1 MYSSDYSNT
10 AKYNGFSQESSFE
23 EKSNVSAGLTTRES
37 VELFQEAVDTAKSE
51 YQKPSLGSDT
61 TGEPLKPKLTVDLRR
76 QGLSQ
81 LPKEV
86 IAIIKQDVE
95 SGSLLTIVQIFG
107 LPQLE
112 ILDLSRNRLKEIPND
127 IEALKALRVFS
138 IQHNNLEDL
147 PDGIGTITTL
157 RMLKVMGNPLSAGL
171 RRIIGSSE
179 MSPSFSPALLKDDNE
194 RDTMTT
200 RPIKDYLVARAAVV
214 KESGEDSSDG
224 PVETPRALSRFPV
237 HPHHY
242 GHSTSGS
249 ESASDLRSPGF
260 IKPPIPARS
269 HYRVPSVQGNSLQ
282 VNVNRRP
289 GLAPLTIGNERN
301 RSNSESILQAT
312 QNNKMKRMGI
322 VRKKDSDLGLV
333 DETRINR
340 NSHHFRGQS
349 HGSAL
354 RNGIRAGDSSPSGGV
369 SPHSGG
375 GQRGM
380 VVRRLSSLP
389 EQRRENLPTDNIV
402 EGARGVL
409 YALHLVHGHISTLS
423 TVVKDSRTKR
433 SSLERVFS
441 SATIHIEHLDQELL
455 KWDRLPD
462 PSLRSQMR
470 SRKAISKATH
480 ACIVAHQHV
489 SSTLMENVK
498 HLVRSAD
505 PRYIRTLLLLLYG
518 SLNEMANA
526 SKTLLVDGP
535 KIKIQ
540 RNGTQRVSTISEV
553 SNEGARPLSRAQ
565 SVTPTRERPKPERKW
580 RMGSNLQQST
590 SHSNLQAAYG
600 GQASVPLYLNGRS
613 RSNSRAGNMHS
624 SASSSVVSTPRSGET
639 FITSSLAIRS
649 RSGSVN
655 VTPEQA
661 RMEKEQAA
669 QFEKIFII
677 LKEAANEGLRAIPQL
692 EPYFVNSLEAS
703 RNQSTHPKVRESW
716 ATLVERSRYCMEMSE
731 ILNMRLS
738 TVRLND
744 AEARN
749 ARDFWHLVKSF
760 IDSYSSL
767 LLSLKEARRYTPIP
781 NDVKQLVKP
790 VHTSSTEAAMLITNS
805 PWNRLTFEIDPQ
817 TTLQPQTYLPQ
828 ENGFPHH
835 RSKGSGGSASGSISS
850 PYSNVPATPL
860 SAALGPAAQAT
871 VPATPASASLEDSFQ
886 GNIFQRA
893 DTWQKQQTM
902 QQTMIFRR

>member
-1 MYSSDYSNT
+1 M
-10 AKYNGFSQESSFE
+10 
-23 EKSNVSAGLTTRES
+23 
-37 VELFQEAVDTAKSE
+37 
-51 YQKPSLGSDT
+51 
-61 TGEPLKPKLTVDLRR
+61 
-76 QGLSQ
+76 
-81 LPKEV
+81 
-86 IAIIKQDVE
+86 
-95 SGSLLTIVQIFG
+95 QIFG

-112 ILDLSRNRLKEIPND
+112 ILDFSKNRLREVPND
-127 IEALKALRVFS
+127 IENLKALRVFS

-147 PDGIGTITTL
+147 PNGIGTITTL
-157 RMLKVMGNPLSAGL
+157 RMLKVMGNPLNKKL
-171 RRIIGSSE
+171 RDVLEYSE
-179 MSPSFSPALLKDDNE
+179 LSPSPSKDENE
-194 RDTMTT
+194 RDTETT
-200 RPIKDYLVARAAVV
+200 RPMKDFLLARAASDAPAAVV

-224 PVETPRALSRFPV
+224 PMETPRALSRFPV
-237 HPHHY
+237 NPHHY

-260 IKPPIPARS
+260 IRPPVPARS
-269 HYRVPSVQGNSLQ
+269 HYRVPSIQGNFLQ
-282 VNVNRRP
+282 VNGPRRP
-289 GLAPLTIGNERN
+289 GLAPLAIGNERN
-301 RSNSESILQAT
+301 RSNSESLLQAT
-312 QNNKMKRMGI
+312 QNTKLKRMGI
-322 VRKKDSDLGLV
+322 VTKKNPDLGVV

-369 SPHSGG
+369 SPHGG
-375 GQRGM
+375 GSQRGM

-389 EQRRENLPTDNIV
+389 EQRREYQSSDNII

-409 YALHLVHGHISTLS
+409 FALHLVHGHISTLS
-423 TVVKDSRTKR
+423 LVIKDSRTKR
-433 SSLERVFS
+433 SSLERVFN

-455 KWDRLPD
+455 KFDRMPD
-462 PSLRSQMR
+462 QNMESSKK
-470 SRKAISKATH
+470 SRRAIAKATH
-480 ACIVAHQHV
+480 ACIVAHQQV
-489 SSTLMENVK
+489 GSTLLNNVK
-498 HLVRSAD
+498 QLIRSAD
-505 PRYIRTLLLLLYG
+505 PRYIRTLMLLLYG

-526 SKTLLVDGP
+526 NQSFAVGLPKSK
-535 KIKIQ
+535 KQ
-540 RNGTQRVSTISEV
+540 RNGTHRVSTISET
-553 SNEGARPLSRAQ
+553 SNEGARPSSRAH

-580 RMGSNLQQST
+580 RKGSTAQQSI

-600 GQASVPLYLNGRS
+600 GQTSVPLYLNGRS
-613 RSNSRAGNMHS
+613 RSNSRAGNMYS
-624 SASSSVVSTPRSGET
+624 SASSSVVSTPRSAET
-639 FITSSLAIRS
+639 FGTSSLAIRS

-669 QFEKIFII
+669 QFEKIFFI
-677 LKEAANEGLRAIPQL
+677 LREAANEGLRVIPQL
-692 EPYFVNSLEAS
+692 EPYFAGSLEAS
-703 RNQSTHPKVRESW
+703 HNQSTHPKIRESW

-731 ILNMRLS
+731 VLNMRLS

-781 NDVKQLVKP
+781 NDVKHLVKP
-790 VHTSSTEAAMLITNS
+790 VHTMSTEAAMLITNS
-805 PWNRLTFEIDPQ
+805 PWNRLTFETDPQ
-817 TTLQPQTYLPQ
+817 ATPQPYSQITT
-828 ENGFPHH
+828 ENGYSYH
-835 RSKGSGGSASGSISS
+835 RSKGSGGSGNGSNFS

-893 DTWQKQQTM
+893 DTWQKQQT
-902 QQTMIFRR
+902 TMIHRR